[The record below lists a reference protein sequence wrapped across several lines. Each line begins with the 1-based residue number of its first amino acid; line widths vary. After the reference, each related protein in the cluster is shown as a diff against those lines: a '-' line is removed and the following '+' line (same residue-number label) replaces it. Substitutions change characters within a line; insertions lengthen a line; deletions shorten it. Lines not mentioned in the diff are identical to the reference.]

1 MSIFR
6 RCLRADSYAMTRRR
20 TIWLLPLC
28 FSALIVM
35 DSADVAVDLLR
46 GYANDISI
54 WYFYF
59 QSMSF
64 GGLYGPY
71 LGPMLCALP
80 YACMIASERQTGMVR
95 SSLPRAGRTQY
106 LLSKYLCAVLSG
118 AVVYSLGI
126 VLLAFICRLTGLEY
140 ILPDDIDGMR
150 NFFYFDLFDHA
161 PWRYYLVAA
170 WYAFLFGGLYGGIA
184 ALVSTRT
191 TQTGVVVVSPLVST
205 FIVIRLCQLL
215 TIYDQY
221 RLDRWL
227 VMRTMPP
234 GLTIGQSIL
243 LITALCLALS
253 ALIGAA
259 CVLSGRRAMRN
270 A

>member
-1 MSIFR
+1 MNR
-6 RCLRADSYAMTRRR
+6 LGQCLRADGYVLTRRR

-28 FSALIVM
+28 LMALIIM
-35 DSADVAVDLLR
+35 DSVDVVPVMLH
-46 GYANDISI
+46 GYTIEGI

-59 QSMSF
+59 QSFSF

-80 YACMIASERQTGMVR
+80 YAGALAMERRTGAYR
-95 SSLPRAGRTQY
+95 SSLPRAGRTPY
-106 LLSKYLCAVLSG
+106 FLSKYLCAVLSG
-118 AVVYSLGI
+118 AVVYCLGI
-126 VLLAFICRLTGLEY
+126 VCLVLLGRLAGLPY
-140 ILPDDIDGMR
+140 ILEEDLEGMED
-150 NFFYFDLFDHA
+150 FYYFALLKTA
-161 PWRYYLVAA
+161 AWRYYLVAA

-234 GLTIGQSIL
+234 GLNIGQSIL

-259 CVLSGRRAMRN
+259 CVLSGRRAMHD

>member
-1 MSIFR
+1 MNR
-6 RCLRADSYAMTRRR
+6 LGQCLRADGYAMTRRR

-28 FSALIVM
+28 LMALIIM
-35 DSADVAVDLLR
+35 DSVDVVPVMLH
-46 GYANDISI
+46 GYTIEGI

-59 QSMSF
+59 QSFS
-64 GGLYGPY
+64 
-71 LGPMLCALP
+71 
-80 YACMIASERQTGMVR
+80 
-95 SSLPRAGRTQY
+95 
-106 LLSKYLCAVLSG
+106 
-118 AVVYSLGI
+118 
-126 VLLAFICRLTGLEY
+126 
-140 ILPDDIDGMR
+140 
-150 NFFYFDLFDHA
+150 
-161 PWRYYLVAA
+161 
-170 WYAFLFGGLYGGIA
+170 FGGLYGGIA

-191 TQTGVVVVSPLVST
+191 TQPGVVVVSPLVFT

-259 CVLSGRRAMRN
+259 CVLSGRRAMHD

>member
-1 MSIFR
+1 MNR
-6 RCLRADSYAMTRRR
+6 LGQCLRADGYVLTRRR

-28 FSALIVM
+28 LMALIIM
-35 DSADVAVDLLR
+35 DSVDVVPVMLH
-46 GYANDISI
+46 GYTIEGI

-59 QSMSF
+59 QSFSF

-80 YACMIASERQTGMVR
+80 YAGALAMERRTGAYR
-95 SSLPRAGRTQY
+95 SSLPRAGRTPY
-106 LLSKYLCAVLSG
+106 FLSKYLCAVLSG
-118 AVVYSLGI
+118 AVVYCLGI
-126 VLLAFICRLTGLEY
+126 VCLVLLGRLAGLPY
-140 ILPDDIDGMR
+140 ILEEDLEGMED
-150 NFFYFDLFDHA
+150 FYYFALLKTA
-161 PWRYYLVAA
+161 AWRYYLVAA

-191 TQTGVVVVSPLVST
+191 TQPGVVVVSPLVST

-234 GLTIGQSIL
+234 GLTIGQSIS

-259 CVLSGRRAMRN
+259 CVLSGRRAMHD

>member
-1 MSIFR
+1 MNR
-6 RCLRADSYAMTRRR
+6 LGQCLRADGYALTRRR
-20 TIWLLPLC
+20 SIWLLPLC
-28 FSALIVM
+28 LMVLIIM
-35 DSADVAVDLLR
+35 DSADVAAYMLK
-46 GYANDISI
+46 GYAVESI

-59 QSMSF
+59 QSFSF

-80 YACMIASERQTGMVR
+80 YADALTMERRTGAYR
-95 SSLPRAGRTQY
+95 SSLPRAGRTPY
-106 LLSKYLCAVLSG
+106 FLSKYLCAVLSG

-126 VLLAFICRLTGLEY
+126 VCLVLLGRLAGLPY
-140 ILPDDIDGMR
+140 ILEDEIQGMER
-150 NFFYFDLFDHA
+150 FCYFTLLQSA
-161 PWRYYLVAA
+161 AWRYYLVAA

-205 FIVIRLCQLL
+205 FIIIRMCQLL

-253 ALIGAA
+253 ALIGAV
-259 CVLSGRRAMRN
+259 CVLSGRRAMHD